1 MPLEGIQEITADI
14 NNPSPLDELER
25 TESADAIRHAVA
37 SLPEHHRETVTLYDI
52 GEHSQSEIVAFL
64 DITEGAVRK
73 RLFDARKALKET
85 MLDMVK
91 KTLHNDAPSRDD
103 RFEKHV
109 LLGAAAERGDVE
121 EVRCILVTSPELAH
135 QDAAD
140 NDEHQALHHAVYG
153 NQLEVVRL
161 LLEAGADPLT
171 GIYPHREATS
181 PRAMAYDRALT
192 TIVEAI
198 DAHLAEQRGTSDAG
212 RDLGEAAVRGD
223 RNRVTAILDGEP
235 STLGTRDDRGRTALH
250 RAVEGGHLDLAEMLL
265 DRSAEV
271 DAEDA
276 GSRRP
281 LQMALHHGWKVPD
294 DEYSTYTAIAQLL
307 VERGARCDLW
317 AAAGMGD
324 VAGVRERLA
333 ADTDSVNGDS
343 GKDVP
348 LTVAA
353 FRGHAEVVQVL
364 LEAGADPDATFTIEV
379 AGEQIEQKGE
389 PMWLAANRGH
399 LAVVEALLA
408 GGAKA
413 EANIYA
419 SGSAIEQSLMH
430 GHVDVADLLF
440 LHGAVGHPLTYCVT
454 NNLAALA
461 EHLRSNPDAREGL
474 MWSAILAGNESV
486 LKHELAHGTP
496 VPPERHFSLL
506 EQAIRGWRIGNLK
519 IGNDGWDR
527 RSYVRNLQLLVDA
540 GFDLKARNSRT
551 NRADFTILHHL
562 AARSCNPVNYG
573 HTAEEV
579 VDFAR
584 ILVDGGADV
593 DVIESQLHST
603 PLGWAARYGQLELCR
618 FLLSC
623 GADPNQA
630 DADWARPLAWAQR
643 YGHDEVVTLLREAG
657 ATV

>member
-1 MPLEGIQEITADI
+1 
-14 NNPSPLDELER
+14 
-25 TESADAIRHAVA
+25 
-37 SLPEHHRETVTLYDI
+37 
-52 GEHSQSEIVAFL
+52 
-64 DITEGAVRK
+64 
-73 RLFDARKALKET
+73 
-85 MLDMVK
+85 
-91 KTLHNDAPSRDD
+91 
-103 RFEKHV
+103 
-109 LLGAAAERGDVE
+109 
-121 EVRCILVTSPELAH
+121 
-135 QDAAD
+135 
-140 NDEHQALHHAVYG
+140 
-153 NQLEVVRL
+153 
-161 LLEAGADPLT
+161 
-171 GIYPHREATS
+171 
-181 PRAMAYDRALT
+181 
-192 TIVEAI
+192 
-198 DAHLAEQRGTSDAG
+198 
-212 RDLGEAAVRGD
+212 
-223 RNRVTAILDGEP
+223 
-235 STLGTRDDRGRTALH
+235 
-250 RAVEGGHLDLAEMLL
+250 
-265 DRSAEV
+265 
-271 DAEDA
+271 
-276 GSRRP
+276 
-281 LQMALHHGWKVPD
+281 
-294 DEYSTYTAIAQLL
+294 
-307 VERGARCDLW
+307 
-317 AAAGMGD
+317 
-324 VAGVRERLA
+324 
-333 ADTDSVNGDS
+333 
-343 GKDVP
+343 
-348 LTVAA
+348 
-353 FRGHAEVVQVL
+353 
-364 LEAGADPDATFTIEV
+364 
-379 AGEQIEQKGE
+379 
-389 PMWLAANRGH
+389 MWLAANRGH

-486 LKHELAHGTP
+486 VKHELAHGTP
-496 VPPERHFSLL
+496 VPPERLFSLL

-584 ILVDGGADV
+584 ILMDGGADV